1 MSSEVVVVGVRNT
14 TMVGGLLDGLDWTS
28 LLPSDQHQLCT
39 EWQPLNHLYY
49 QVPVLLLP
57 LTARVCRG
65 CSHIVPFA
73 VSLWQN
79 GHTHPL
85 KESIISDLMS

>member
-28 LLPSDQHQLCT
+28 LLPSDQHHLCT

-49 QVPVLLLP
+49 QVPVLPTYWSGLSRLF
-57 LTARVCRG
+57 
-65 CSHIVPFA
+65 SHCAFCFVFMAEGSYPT
-73 VSLWQN
+73 S
-79 GHTHPL
+79 
-85 KESIISDLMS
+85 MR